1 VTLIALLSANC
12 MWTGVETLPKPER
25 LDLQQ
30 LEELFC
36 QKTGNSSTKR
46 PVSAPV
52 ARPVVVEL
60 NLLDTKRSLAVNICL
75 RQIKGRSPAVL
86 KAVQDAS
93 SSELGAEKLRGLQ
106 RLLPERHEVPG
117 FARSLF
123 KPCSLVSLE
132 PG

>member
-1 VTLIALLSANC
+1 

-36 QKTGNSSTKR
+36 QKTGNNDTKR
-46 PVSAPV
+46 PASAPV
-52 ARPVVVEL
+52 AQPIIPEL
-60 NLLDTKRSLAVNICL
+60 NLLDGKRSLAINICL
-75 RQIKGRSPAVL
+75 RQIKGRGPAVV

-106 RLLPERHEVPG
+106 RLLPERHEVASCAHSFLVVG
-117 FARSLF
+117 VLF
-123 KPCSLVSLE
+123 HLVSNLE
-132 PG
+132 ACT